1 MNKQAIKDFSKRA
14 RKKLIEDVE
23 QRAYKLG
30 IDKDKILD
38 IESFEGGFKIK
49 GRESG
54 IFTEKEKKHR
64 DNLIKEIDKKGYEQV
79 MEEVA
84 YIWFNRFIALRF
96 MEVNNY
102 LPSGI
107 RVLSS
112 EEKGKTDPDIL
123 TEMSL
128 LDLDIDWNKIENIE
142 NSNRDSNQK
151 AEEIYKHLLIKQCN
165 QLGSIMPTV
174 FEEISDYT
182 ELLIPDNLLFGEN
195 SIVKDLVESIEE
207 YDWKIK
213 LNEEESELEDE
224 KGEHGIEI
232 IGWLYQYYIL
242 EKKDEVFAGLKKN
255 IKISKENIPAAT
267 QLFTPKW
274 IVKYMVENSL
284 GRLWIESHPDDELKS
299 KWKYYLEE
307 AEQDEKVKEELEKL
321 KNPDLIPEDIKILD
335 PAMGSGHILVYA
347 FDVLYD
353 IYLSQGYSERQI
365 PRLILENN
373 LYGLDIDDRAGQLAV
388 FALMMKARSK
398 NRRIFRRKLDLNL
411 VSIQESNDI
420 SKETINYFAG
430 EDEELKK
437 DVEYLIEV
445 FEDAKEYGS
454 ILEVKPVDFDK
465 IEERL
470 EEIEEEQAKMYE
482 QGYRNIILEKLPP
495 LIKQGKIMSRKYDVV
510 CTNPPYMGNRGMN
523 GKLKKYLDEN
533 YKDSK
538 SDLFAGFIERN
549 SKYAKPNGHLGYM
562 TPFVW
567 MFISS
572 YEKLRKNM
580 IKENTITSLI
590 QLEYSGFAEA
600 TVPICTFT
608 LRNTNTGE
616 TGEYIKLSDFKGAEN
631 QSIKTREA
639 IENPNV
645 DYRYTTNSYNF
656 LNIPGSPIAYWISKK
671 VINSYVEGISLKE
684 FASPKTGMTT
694 ANNDRFLRMWFE
706 VLPNKIIIDCKNK
719 EEALESKAKWFP
731 YSKGG
736 GFRRWKG
743 FDEYVVNWEN
753 DGYEIKNYKNSKGKK
768 LASVRSEDKYFKP
781 CITWSAVTS
790 YKFSSR
796 IVEYGRIFDSGGSS
810 IFLSKDIYFFE
821 GLLNTKLTQ
830 IFLSISNATLNYQ
843 PRDIANIPVILPKD
857 KRIKIEIEK
866 IVQQNISISKTDWDS
881 FETSWD
887 FKRHPILTHKGEAT
901 TIESAFNNWADFAER
916 QFYQLKENEEEL
928 NRIFIEIYGLEDELT
943 PDVDE
948 KDVTV
953 NKADIERD
961 IKSFISYAVG
971 CMLGRYSLD
980 VDGLI
985 YAGGDWEDKWRFE
998 DGKCLVK
1005 DEENNTWI
1013 ESSFWPTMTNII
1025 PITDDNY
1032 FEDDIVERFVE
1043 FVKITFGSKNLEQ
1056 NLDYI
1061 ADVLGKKARE
1071 TSRDTIRRYFLKNFY
1086 KDHVKVYKKR
1096 PIYWLFDSGK
1106 QDGFKALI
1114 YMHRYSPD
1122 IIAEVRVDY
1131 LHKLQKK
1138 YEGEIEHLNMVIDS
1152 DISTRE
1158 KNMAKKR
1165 KEKLMKQI
1173 NECKEYDQ
1181 AVNHM
1186 ANKRIDIDLDD
1197 GVKVNHEKFQKVEV
1211 PRGEEHKPL
1220 KINLLTKI

>member
-1 MNKQAIKDFSKRA
+1 
-14 RKKLIEDVE
+14 
-23 QRAYKLG
+23 
-30 IDKDKILD
+30 
-38 IESFEGGFKIK
+38 
-49 GRESG
+49 
-54 IFTEKEKKHR
+54 
-64 DNLIKEIDKKGYEQV
+64 
-79 MEEVA
+79 
-84 YIWFNRFIALRF
+84 
-96 MEVNNY
+96 
-102 LPSGI
+102 
-107 RVLSS
+107 
-112 EEKGKTDPDIL
+112 
-123 TEMSL
+123 
-128 LDLDIDWNKIENIE
+128 
-142 NSNRDSNQK
+142 
-151 AEEIYKHLLIKQCN
+151 
-165 QLGSIMPTV
+165 
-174 FEEISDYT
+174 
-182 ELLIPDNLLFGEN
+182 
-195 SIVKDLVESIEE
+195 
-207 YDWKIK
+207 
-213 LNEEESELEDE
+213 
-224 KGEHGIEI
+224 
-232 IGWLYQYYIL
+232 
-242 EKKDEVFAGLKKN
+242 
-255 IKISKENIPAAT
+255 
-267 QLFTPKW
+267 
-274 IVKYMVENSL
+274 
-284 GRLWIESHPDDELKS
+284 
-299 KWKYYLEE
+299 
-307 AEQDEKVKEELEKL
+307 
-321 KNPDLIPEDIKILD
+321 
-335 PAMGSGHILVYA
+335 
-347 FDVLYD
+347 
-353 IYLSQGYSERQI
+353 
-365 PRLILENN
+365 
-373 LYGLDIDDRAGQLAV
+373 
-388 FALMMKARSK
+388 
-398 NRRIFRRKLDLNL
+398 
-411 VSIQESNDI
+411 
-420 SKETINYFAG
+420 
-430 EDEELKK
+430 
-437 DVEYLIEV
+437 
-445 FEDAKEYGS
+445 
-454 ILEVKPVDFDK
+454 
-465 IEERL
+465 
-470 EEIEEEQAKMYE
+470 
-482 QGYRNIILEKLPP
+482 
-495 LIKQGKIMSRKYDVV
+495 
-510 CTNPPYMGNRGMN
+510 
-523 GKLKKYLDEN
+523 
-533 YKDSK
+533 
-538 SDLFAGFIERN
+538 
-549 SKYAKPNGHLGYM
+549 
-562 TPFVW
+562 
-567 MFISS
+567 
-572 YEKLRKNM
+572 
-580 IKENTITSLI
+580 
-590 QLEYSGFAEA
+590 
-600 TVPICTFT
+600 
-608 LRNTNTGE
+608 GE

>member
-84 YIWFNRFIALRF
+84 YTWFNRFIALRF

-232 IGWLYQYYIL
+232 IGWLYQYYIS

-255 IKISKENIPAAT
+255 IKISKESIPAAT

-398 NRRIFRRKLDLNL
+398 NRRIFRRKIDLNL

-482 QGYRNIILEKLPP
+482 RGHRNIILEKLPS
-495 LIKQGKIMSRKYDVV
+495 LIKQGRIMSSKYDVV

-549 SKYAKPNGHLGYM
+549 SKYAKLNGHLGYM

-572 YEKLRKNM
+572 YEKLRKK
-580 IKENTITSLI
+580 IIEENTITSLI

-866 IVQQNISISKTDWDS
+866 IVQQNVSISKTDWDS

-985 YAGGDWEDKWRFE
+985 YAGGDWEDKWKFE

-1025 PITDDNY
+1025 PIMDDNY

-1043 FVKITFGSKNLEQ
+1043 FVKVTFGSKNLEQ

-1220 KINLLTKI
+1220 KINLLAKI

>member
-84 YIWFNRFIALRF
+84 YTWFNRFIALRF

-102 LPSGI
+102 LPSGV

-128 LDLDIDWNKIENIE
+128 LDLAIDWDKIEDIE

-207 YDWKIK
+207 YDWKIE

-232 IGWLYQYYIL
+232 IGWLYQYYIS

-284 GRLWIESHPDDELKS
+284 GRLWLESHPDDELKS

-307 AEQDEKVKEELEKL
+307 AEQEEEVKEELEKL
-321 KNPDLIPEDIKILD
+321 KNPDLIPEDIKILN

-454 ILEVKPVDFDK
+454 ILEVKPINFDK

-470 EEIEEEQAKMYE
+470 EEIEEKQAKMYE
-482 QGYRNIILEKLPP
+482 QGYKNIILEKLPP
-495 LIKQGKIMSRKYDVV
+495 LIKQGKIMSSKYDVV
-510 CTNPPYMGNRGMN
+510 CTNPPYMGQGGMN
-523 GKLKKYLDEN
+523 GKLKKYLDRN
-533 YKDSK
+533 YKKSK
-538 SDLFAGFIERN
+538 QDLCTVLIEKCIDYTEKN
-549 SKYAKPNGHLGYM
+549 MYTGMITMHS
-562 TPFVW
+562 W

-572 YEKLRKNM
+572 FKKLRKKIIEDMMIYNM
-580 IKENTITSLI
+580 VHLGARAFEEIGGEVVQTTTFVIRKKSIKKYNGSYVRLTRYNDYARKKDEYLKSIENFNNRYITSFN
-590 QLEYSGFAEA
+590 EF
-600 TVPICTFT
+600 
-608 LRNTNTGE
+608 
-616 TGEYIKLSDFKGAEN
+616 FK
-631 QSIKTREA
+631 
-639 IENPNV
+639 
-645 DYRYTTNSYNF
+645 
-656 LNIPGSPIAYWISKK
+656 IPGSPIAYWLSNSFLQIFKLDTNIELLADKLISGNK
-671 VINSYVEGISLKE
+671 
-684 FASPKTGMTT
+684 T
-694 ANNDRFLRMWFE
+694 ANNNKFLKFLWE
-706 VLPNKIIIDCKNK
+706 VDSYKIGTRWQFYAKGGEFRKWYGNIENIIDWSDNAIKFYKENRTSNIIDEAYWFRSGITYTELTTKKFNGRLLKKDMLFDMSGPGILVKNDFK
-719 EEALESKAKWFP
+719 
-731 YSKGG
+731 
-736 GFRRWKG
+736 R
-743 FDEYVVNWEN
+743 
-753 DGYEIKNYKNSKGKK
+753 NY
-768 LASVRSEDKYFKP
+768 LM
-781 CITWSAVTS
+781 
-790 YKFSSR
+790 
-796 IVEYGRIFDSGGSS
+796 
-810 IFLSKDIYFFE
+810 
-821 GLLNTKLTQ
+821 GLLNSKISSIILKVLNSSFHVKLND
-830 IFLSISNATLNYQ
+830 LL
-843 PRDIANIPVILPKD
+843 RIPVIYDERGKYNNIIVNL
-857 KRIKIEIEK
+857 
-866 IVQQNISISKTDWDS
+866 VQQNISISKTDWDS

-1043 FVKITFGSKNLEQ
+1043 FVKITFGSESLEQ

-1061 ADVLGKKARE
+1061 ADVLGKRARE

-1138 YEGEIEHLNMVIDS
+1138 YEGEIEHLNMVINS

-1181 AVNHM
+1181 AVNHI

-1197 GVKVNHEKFQKVEV
+1197 GVKVNYEKFQKVEV

-1220 KINLLTKI
+1220 KINLLAKI

>member
-232 IGWLYQYYIL
+232 IGWLYQYYIS

-307 AEQDEKVKEELEKL
+307 AEQDEKVKEKLEKL

-482 QGYRNIILEKLPP
+482 RGHRNIILEKLPS
-495 LIKQGKIMSRKYDVV
+495 LIKQGRIMSSKYDVV
-510 CTNPPYMGNRGMN
+510 CTNPPYMGSSRMN
-523 GKLKKYLDEN
+523 PRLTVYVNNE
-533 YKDSK
+533 YPISK
-538 SDLFAGFIERN
+538 VDLYSVFIEKCYDYVKFN
-549 SKYAKPNGHLGYM
+549 H
-562 TPFVW
+562 FVSMITMHSW
-567 MFISS
+567 MFIKSFNS
-572 YEKLRKNM
+572 FREMIINNTKLDNM
-580 IKENTITSLI
+580 IHLGEKAFEELKGQVVKTTSFI
-590 QLEYSGFAEA
+590 FRKM
-600 TVPICTFT
+600 T
-608 LRNTNTGE
+608 LLDYKPVYVR
-616 TGEYIKLSDFKGAEN
+616 L
-631 QSIKTREA
+631 
-639 IENPNV
+639 V
-645 DYRYTTNSYNF
+645 DYSY
-656 LNIPGSPIAYWISKK
+656 S
-671 VINSYVEGISLKE
+671 ELKE
-684 FASPKTGMTT
+684 KNFYNKNNYFYKQSLRRIDELPNKQFVYRMTDLLIDNYKYRLIEFYSDYNGAQNKT
-694 ANNDRFLRMWFE
+694 ANNDKYLRFLWEVDSNIVGKKFIPIAKGGQMRKWYGNIEYGIDMSIEAKEFYKSNKTSCLMSNKFLFRRGISWTKSAFGNKPSFRYLSDE
-706 VLPNKIIIDCKNK
+706 VLYETAAPTIHVDDNLIFNYIFALLNSIVGQIYIMYRNESNSYQLVDIITIPCNISTD
-719 EEALESKAKWFP
+719 
-731 YSKGG
+731 
-736 GFRRWKG
+736 
-743 FDEYVVNWEN
+743 
-753 DGYEIKNYKNSKGKK
+753 
-768 LASVRSEDKYFKP
+768 SVR
-781 CITWSAVTS
+781 
-790 YKFSSR
+790 
-796 IVEYGRIFDSGGSS
+796 VELINELVKKVMSM
-810 IFLSKDIYFFE
+810 
-821 GLLNTKLTQ
+821 
-830 IFLSISNATLNYQ
+830 
-843 PRDIANIPVILPKD
+843 
-857 KRIKIEIEK
+857 
-866 IVQQNISISKTDWDS
+866 SKTDWDS

-887 FKRHPILTHKGEAT
+887 FKRHPILTYKGEAT
-901 TIESAFNNWADFAER
+901 TIESAFNNWADFAEK

-953 NKADIERD
+953 NKADMERD

-985 YAGGDWEDKWRFE
+985 YAGGNWEDKWKFE

-1013 ESSFWPTMTNII
+1013 ESSFHPTMTNII

-1043 FVKITFGSKNLEQ
+1043 FVKVTFGSKNLEQ

-1220 KINLLTKI
+1220 KINLLAKI

>member
-232 IGWLYQYYIL
+232 IGWLYQYYIS

-398 NRRIFRRKLDLNL
+398 NRRIFRRKIDLNL

-495 LIKQGKIMSRKYDVV
+495 LIKQGRIMSSKYDVV

-549 SKYAKPNGHLGYM
+549 SKYAKLNGHLGYM

-572 YEKLRKNM
+572 YEKLRKK
-580 IKENTITSLI
+580 IIEENTITSLI

-616 TGEYIKLSDFKGAEN
+616 TGEYIKLSDFKGAKN
-631 QSIKTREA
+631 QPIKTREA

-645 DYRYTTNSYNF
+645 NYRYTTNSDNF
-656 LNIPGSPIAYWISKK
+656 LSVPGNVISYW
-671 VINSYVEGISLKE
+671 
-684 FASPKTGMTT
+684 ASSNAVKSF
-694 ANNDRFLRMWFE
+694 ANNKSLRDLCTTRKGMATGCNDEFVRGWYE
-706 VLPNKIIIDCKNK
+706 VYFYKIGFNQSRMDATKSEK
-719 EEALESKAKWFP
+719 KWFP
-731 YSKGG
+731 YANGG
-736 GFRRWKG
+736 KFRKWYG
-743 FDEYVVNWEN
+743 NYIDIVNWEN
-753 DGYEIKNYKNSKGKK
+753 DGYRLQTEKHESGR
-768 LASVRSEDKYFKP
+768 VRAVNLNLEYIFNEGISWTS
-781 CITWSAVTS
+781 ITSA
-790 YKFSSR
+790 KFSIR
-796 IVEYGRIFDSGGSS
+796 LLPKGFLFSS
-810 IFLSKDIYFFE
+810 ASNAMFCKNKTWYYL
-821 GLLNTKLTQ
+821 GLLNSKVHTY
-830 IFLSISNATLNYQ
+830 LSKIINPTLNAN
-843 PRDIANIPVILPKD
+843 PGDIGKIPIIHDSKVRKFLIN
-857 KRIKIEIEK
+857 E
-866 IVQQNISISKTDWDS
+866 NISISKTDWDS

-887 FKRHPILTHKGEAT
+887 FKRHPILTYKGEAT
-901 TIESAFNNWADFAER
+901 TIESAFNNWADFAEK

-985 YAGGDWEDKWRFE
+985 YAGGNWEDKWRFE

-1043 FVKITFGSKNLEQ
+1043 FVKVTFGSKNLEQ

-1220 KINLLTKI
+1220 KINLLAKI

>member
-420 SKETINYFAG
+420 SK
-430 EDEELKK
+430 
-437 DVEYLIEV
+437 
-445 FEDAKEYGS
+445 
-454 ILEVKPVDFDK
+454 
-465 IEERL
+465 
-470 EEIEEEQAKMYE
+470 
-482 QGYRNIILEKLPP
+482 
-495 LIKQGKIMSRKYDVV
+495 
-510 CTNPPYMGNRGMN
+510 
-523 GKLKKYLDEN
+523 
-533 YKDSK
+533 
-538 SDLFAGFIERN
+538 
-549 SKYAKPNGHLGYM
+549 
-562 TPFVW
+562 
-567 MFISS
+567 
-572 YEKLRKNM
+572 
-580 IKENTITSLI
+580 
-590 QLEYSGFAEA
+590 
-600 TVPICTFT
+600 
-608 LRNTNTGE
+608 
-616 TGEYIKLSDFKGAEN
+616 
-631 QSIKTREA
+631 
-639 IENPNV
+639 
-645 DYRYTTNSYNF
+645 
-656 LNIPGSPIAYWISKK
+656 
-671 VINSYVEGISLKE
+671 
-684 FASPKTGMTT
+684 
-694 ANNDRFLRMWFE
+694 
-706 VLPNKIIIDCKNK
+706 
-719 EEALESKAKWFP
+719 
-731 YSKGG
+731 
-736 GFRRWKG
+736 
-743 FDEYVVNWEN
+743 
-753 DGYEIKNYKNSKGKK
+753 
-768 LASVRSEDKYFKP
+768 
-781 CITWSAVTS
+781 
-790 YKFSSR
+790 
-796 IVEYGRIFDSGGSS
+796 
-810 IFLSKDIYFFE
+810 
-821 GLLNTKLTQ
+821 
-830 IFLSISNATLNYQ
+830 
-843 PRDIANIPVILPKD
+843 
-857 KRIKIEIEK
+857 
-866 IVQQNISISKTDWDS
+866 
-881 FETSWD
+881 
-887 FKRHPILTHKGEAT
+887 
-901 TIESAFNNWADFAER
+901 
-916 QFYQLKENEEEL
+916 
-928 NRIFIEIYGLEDELT
+928 
-943 PDVDE
+943 
-948 KDVTV
+948 
-953 NKADIERD
+953 
-961 IKSFISYAVG
+961 
-971 CMLGRYSLD
+971 
-980 VDGLI
+980 
-985 YAGGDWEDKWRFE
+985 
-998 DGKCLVK
+998 
-1005 DEENNTWI
+1005 
-1013 ESSFWPTMTNII
+1013 
-1025 PITDDNY
+1025 
-1032 FEDDIVERFVE
+1032 
-1043 FVKITFGSKNLEQ
+1043 
-1056 NLDYI
+1056 
-1061 ADVLGKKARE
+1061 
-1071 TSRDTIRRYFLKNFY
+1071 
-1086 KDHVKVYKKR
+1086 
-1096 PIYWLFDSGK
+1096 
-1106 QDGFKALI
+1106 
-1114 YMHRYSPD
+1114 
-1122 IIAEVRVDY
+1122 
-1131 LHKLQKK
+1131 
-1138 YEGEIEHLNMVIDS
+1138 
-1152 DISTRE
+1152 
-1158 KNMAKKR
+1158 
-1165 KEKLMKQI
+1165 
-1173 NECKEYDQ
+1173 
-1181 AVNHM
+1181 
-1186 ANKRIDIDLDD
+1186 
-1197 GVKVNHEKFQKVEV
+1197 
-1211 PRGEEHKPL
+1211 
-1220 KINLLTKI
+1220 

>member
-84 YIWFNRFIALRF
+84 YTWFNRFIALRF

-232 IGWLYQYYIL
+232 IGWLYQYYIS

-307 AEQDEKVKEELEKL
+307 AEQDEKVKEKLEKL

-398 NRRIFRRKLDLNL
+398 NRRIFRRKIDLNL

-495 LIKQGKIMSRKYDVV
+495 LIKQGKIMSSKYDVV
-510 CTNPPYMGNRGMN
+510 CTNPPYMGSRGMN
-523 GKLKKYLDEN
+523 KNLKSFIIKDYDD
-533 YKDSK
+533 YKM
-538 SDLFAGFIERN
+538 DLFSVFIMRN
-549 SKYAKPNGHLGYM
+549 LEYNIENGYIGMM
-562 TPFVW
+562 TPYVW
-567 MFISS
+567 MFIKS
-572 YEKLRKNM
+572 YEKLRINIIDKKLIM
-580 IKENTITSLI
+580 SMI
-590 QLEYSGFAEA
+590 QLESSGFAEA
-600 TVPICTFT
+600 TVPICTFV
-608 LRNTNTGE
+608 LKNGNFNIPGI
-616 TGEYIKLSDFKGAEN
+616 YIKLSDFKGVN
-631 QSIKTREA
+631 LQPIKALEA
-639 IENPNV
+639 IINQDL
-645 DYRYTTNSYNF
+645 DYKYIVLSKEFTK
-656 LNIPGSPIAYWISKK
+656 IPGSPIAYWIGKDLLEAYS
-671 VINSYVEGISLKE
+671 NSNKIDDFTEYSGAQNK
-684 FASPKTGMTT
+684 T
-694 ANNDRFLRMWFE
+694 ANNDKYLRKHWE
-706 VLPNKIIIDCKNK
+706 IYNNVIK
-719 EEALESKAKWFP
+719 EKWMFIA
-731 YSKGG
+731 KGG
-736 GFRRWKG
+736 TYRRWYGNVEDVIDWSKKARR
-743 FDEYVVNWEN
+743 FYQEN
-753 DGYEIKNYKNSKGKK
+753 KTSCLMPEKFLFREG
-768 LASVRSEDKYFKP
+768 
-781 CITWSAVTS
+781 ITWT
-790 YKFSSR
+790 KFSSYSKFGFR
-796 IVEYGRIFDSGGSS
+796 YISDNILYETAAPTLHFNDGLEYFLGYLNSIVGEKFIKVTKQSVNCQVFDVVNVPVK
-810 IFLSKDIYFFE
+810 INILKNQLIK
-821 GLLNTKLTQ
+821 NT
-830 IFLSISNATLNYQ
+830 
-843 PRDIANIPVILPKD
+843 
-857 KRIKIEIEK
+857 
-866 IVQQNISISKTDWDS
+866 VQQNISISKTDWDS

-887 FKRHPILTHKGEAT
+887 FKRHPILTYKGEAT
-901 TIESAFNNWADFAER
+901 TIESAFNNWADFAEK

-985 YAGGDWEDKWRFE
+985 YAGGNWEDKWKFE

-1043 FVKITFGSKNLEQ
+1043 FVKVTFGSKNLEQ

-1220 KINLLTKI
+1220 KINLLAKI

>member
-232 IGWLYQYYIL
+232 IGWLYQYYIS

-255 IKISKENIPAAT
+255 IKISKESIPAAT

-307 AEQDEKVKEELEKL
+307 AEQDEKVKEKLEKL

-398 NRRIFRRKLDLNL
+398 NRRIFRRKIDLNL

-482 QGYRNIILEKLPP
+482 RGHRNIILEKLPS
-495 LIKQGKIMSRKYDVV
+495 LIKQGRIMSSKYDVV

-549 SKYAKPNGHLGYM
+549 SKYAKLNGHLGYM

-572 YEKLRKNM
+572 YEKLRKK
-580 IKENTITSLI
+580 IIEENTITSLI

-656 LNIPGSPIAYWISKK
+656 LNIPGSPIAYWMSDCFIENFESKN
-671 VINSYVEGISLKE
+671 IESYAEIKQGL
-684 FASPKTGMTT
+684 AT
-694 ANNDRFLRMWFE
+694 ADNKKFLRLWYE
-706 VLPNKIIIDCKNK
+706 VYYKKIGFSMLSRK
-719 EEALESKAKWFP
+719 EAEESRLKWFP
-731 YSKGG
+731 YNKGG
-736 GFRRWKG
+736 NYRKWYGNN
-743 FDEYVVNWEN
+743 EYVVNWEN
-753 DGYEIKNYKNSKGKK
+753 DGMEIRNFKDDRGK
-768 LASVRSEDKYFKP
+768 LRSRPQNMDYYFKES
-781 CITWSAVTS
+781 ITWSFIS
-790 YKFSSR
+790 SSKFGVRYSPS
-796 IVEYGRIFDSGGSS
+796 GFIFDVAGSS
-810 IFLSKDIYFFE
+810 LFTKNIDIEYVLSFLCSKIAFKI
-821 GLLNTKLTQ
+821 LKVLNPTLNFQ
-830 IFLSISNATLNYQ
+830 VGNISNLPLIITDDEDKIGKIKY
-843 PRDIANIPVILPKD
+843 IAK
-857 KRIKIEIEK
+857 
-866 IVQQNISISKTDWDS
+866 QNVSISKTDWDS

-1043 FVKITFGSKNLEQ
+1043 FVKITFGSESLEQ

-1061 ADVLGKKARE
+1061 ADVLGKRARE

-1220 KINLLTKI
+1220 KINLLAKI